1 MTRRGMTI
9 LELLLALVLL
19 SGLTIACVSWTTG
32 SARALH
38 QQGGDAR
45 WRAGAENALQLI
57 DDALRTEPLPGDRRE
72 RWRIATTP
80 DALQIRTR
88 AVAGAGTG
96 EVTACGM
103 MRIRLHDEKLQL
115 VYLDTDERPIAAR
128 PLLGATKS
136 ILSDTTPTED
146 NDYEL
151 TVRLRSTR
159 GGVLERSWR
168 ITREQLR

>member
-9 LELLLALVLL
+9 LELLLALALL
-19 SGLTIACVSWTTG
+19 SGLTLACVSWTTG

-45 WRAGAENALQLI
+45 WRTGAERALQLI
-57 DDALRTEPLPGDRRE
+57 DDAIRTEPLPGTRRE

-80 DALQIRTR
+80 DTVRIRTR
-88 AVAGAGTG
+88 TITEADTG
-96 EVTACGM
+96 IGTACGM
-103 MRIRLHDEKLQL
+103 VRIRLHAEQLQL
-115 VYLDTDERPIAAR
+115 AYLDSDERPIAAR
-128 PLLGATKS
+128 PLLGATMS
-136 ILSDTTPTED
+136 IQTDTTPTED
-146 NDYEL
+146 NDYEF

-159 GGVLERSWR
+159 GTVLERSWR